1 MKNELFKL
9 SDAEYFAADAVN
21 ASSLKQF
28 AKSPAHYKAYKEK
41 GSKRT
46 KAYYDGRICHS
57 LTLEGV
63 APKIIPS
70 IPMRSDADK
79 LKAKVFF
86 KDNLNEHDF
95 SNIFNTVKIS
105 ASQRDE
111 ALEVGGFYSES
122 DYDDILEMA
131 KSVKAHGLGRYLGQD
146 VKRSELAGFAEDPET
161 GLLLKAKFDYAPSSG
176 SVLFDLKTCQDA
188 SEREFKW
195 SIKKYGYDIQAAHYL
210 HVAKLCG
217 MDYEQFIFIAVE
229 KTAPYGTNA
238 IMLDAESMERA
249 NHKYRLLLEDFK
261 ACKESGDFSQCYG
274 DDLKEVTL

>member
-28 AKSPAHYKAYKEK
+28 AKSPAHYKAYLNAPNKK
-41 GSKRT
+41 TNAFDVGKLT
-46 KAYYDGRICHS
+46 HS
-57 LTLEGV
+57 L
-63 APKIIPS
+63 
-70 IPMRSDADK
+70 
-79 LKAKVFF
+79 
-86 KDNLNEHDF
+86 
-95 SNIFNTVKIS
+95 
-105 ASQRDE
+105 
-111 ALEVGGFYSES
+111 
-122 DYDDILEMA
+122 ILENVEGWEIVEGNRNA
-131 KSVKAHGLGRYLGQD
+131 KATKEAIAEVEERGRLAIKPGEDDAINQMSMSVEAHGLGRYLGQD

-274 DDLKEVTL
+274 DELKEVTL